1 MYFIGGTP
9 GISHTEASHK
19 GIDSKVYTIED
30 FVHQAEID
38 HLNMFILVDFVQKSK
53 ITHKVM
59 CIIMYTVYI

>member
-1 MYFIGGTP
+1 MCFIGGTP
-9 GISHTEASHK
+9 GVSHIEASNK

-30 FVHQAEID
+30 FVHRAEID

-59 CIIMYTVYI
+59 CIMIHI